1 MKFETFELERIQ
13 SLYENTVQYNLTES
27 GIHPYTPRELLSEAE
42 IDTMLNLRLGYGQT
56 NGSIELRKAISQ
68 HYQGA
73 DMDNVLV
80 TNGSAESNFT
90 FAWSNIQAGDE
101 VVVML
106 PNYMQIWGIAR
117 YLGAHVKP
125 FYLKENLNWA
135 PDMDELKQLVTPR
148 TKMICLCNPNNPTGA
163 ILDADAM
170 DAIVEIAKKN
180 DALLHVDEIYRGAE
194 LEGKETPT
202 FYGLI

>member
-1 MKFETFELERIQ
+1 MKIQSFGSHACLIIWPALMLGALTASLQSDRGLFILRSLIPKVELKLIRKEYPMNFETFELERIQ

-27 GIHPYTPRELLSEAE
+27 GIHPYTPKELLSEAE

-56 NGSIELRKAISQ
+56 NGSIELRNAISR

-106 PNYMQIWGIAR
+106 PN
-117 YLGAHVKP
+117 
-125 FYLKENLNWA
+125 
-135 PDMDELKQLVTPR
+135 
-148 TKMICLCNPNNPTGA
+148 
-163 ILDADAM
+163 
-170 DAIVEIAKKN
+170 
-180 DALLHVDEIYRGAE
+180 
-194 LEGKETPT
+194 
-202 FYGLI
+202 

>member
-27 GIHPYTPRELLSEAE
+27 GIHPYTARELLSETE
-42 IDTMLNLRLGYGQT
+42 IDAMLDLRLGYGQT

-90 FAWSNIQAGDE
+90 FAWSNIQAG
-101 VVVML
+101 
-106 PNYMQIWGIAR
+106 R
-117 YLGAHVKP
+117 
-125 FYLKENLNWA
+125 
-135 PDMDELKQLVTPR
+135 
-148 TKMICLCNPNNPTGA
+148 
-163 ILDADAM
+163 
-170 DAIVEIAKKN
+170 
-180 DALLHVDEIYRGAE
+180 
-194 LEGKETPT
+194 
-202 FYGLI
+202 